1 MRVLLTTPY
10 DLAVPGGVNRHALDL
25 MEALTARGDEVRLA
39 GPASAPVGTDDPRIV
54 RLGRVWSGN
63 FNGARSHVTL
73 DWRVAGAVRRLVSD
87 FAPEVVHVQEPFV
100 PLLNALVLRQAGAAR
115 RVGTFH
121 TYAERNRGYL
131 WAWPWC
137 RWIDGKLD
145 ARVAVSEAAREYAG
159 RYHRMTL
166 RVLPN
171 GVRLPAAEATRRP
184 GPPGRPARVVFV
196 GRANEPRKGFAVLAA
211 AMARLEAETPGAF
224 GLATAGRGTPR
235 GEVSDAE
242 RADLLATADV
252 AAVPSLRGESFGLV
266 ALEALAHGV
275 PVVASRIRGYEEWL
289 ENEPAAELVPPG
301 DAAALAAAL
310 RRAVAEP
317 AAHAVRCAAART
329 RAEAYAWPGLA
340 ERLVREV
347 YRPEKGGRDVAGG

>member
-1 MRVLLTTPY
+1 MRVLLSTPY

-25 MEALTARGDEVRLA
+25 MEALTARGDEVRLVA
-39 GPASAPVGTDDPRIV
+39 PASAPVGTEDPRIV

-73 DWRVAGAVRRLVSD
+73 DWTVARAVRRLLTD
-87 FAPEVVHVQEPFV
+87 FAPQVVHVQEPFV

-145 ARVAVSEAAREYAG
+145 ARVAVSDAAREYAG

-171 GVRLPAAEATRRP
+171 GVRLPAAEAMRRP
-184 GPPGRPARVVFV
+184 GPPGRPARVAFV

-211 AMARLEAETPGAF
+211 AMRRLEADSPGQWVLEAV
-224 GLATAGRGTPR
+224 GPGTRRG
-235 GEVSDAE
+235 GVSDAA
-242 RADLLATADV
+242 RAAVLAAADV
-252 AAVPSLRGESFGLV
+252 AAVPSLGGESFGLV
-266 ALEALAHGV
+266 ALEALAHGL
-275 PVVASRIRGYEEWL
+275 PVVASRIHGYAEWL

-301 DAAALAAAL
+301 DEAALAAAL

-317 AAHAVRCAAART
+317 AAHAARCAAARA
-329 RAEAYAWPGLA
+329 RAAAYAWPGLA
-340 ERLVREV
+340 ERLVGEV
-347 YRPEKGGRDVAGG
+347 YRPEDGGRDVARG